1 MVLQGRLDCCE
12 YRFALDNNKQ
22 QMKAFL
28 LIQDKRMFKPSK
40 DGIKVV
46 DFITNGVSVSWISV
60 VDDG

>member
-1 MVLQGRLDCCE
+1 VLHGRLVCCDN
-12 YRFALDNNKQ
+12 RFALDKNRQ
-22 QMKAFL
+22 QRKAFL
-28 LIQDKRMFKPSK
+28 LIQDKRMFRPSE